1 MPKPSPPNVLRCKD
15 CARVWKA
22 HGRQVCPGCASDQV
36 RVECGAKTRS
46 GKPCVRSPVA
56 GGKRCRIHGGRG
68 QLGIAS
74 PHFRTGEYS
83 KLPQRYAEAFD
94 HAAAD
99 PELLSLRRDAAL
111 LSARRAELIE
121 RLDTT
126 ESSARWKAVAKALS
140 DAESARGEMAEA
152 TKARDLKAY
161 GEAYSALCS
170 AHEALS
176 AAVLAGIAQ
185 NEQWAE
191 LVNLTKERRATVEA
205 EVRRAA
211 VEKTSLTAEQA
222 TAIIA
227 VVATLIRKFLPDSEA
242 YSAFAA
248 ELRQTIG
255 LTRLDN

>member
-15 CARVWKA
+15 CGHAWKA
-22 HGRQVCPGCASDQV
+22 HGRQPCKSCASDRV

-56 GGKRCRIHGGRG
+56 GGKRCRMHGGRG

-74 PHFRTGEYS
+74 PHFRTGEFS

-94 HAAAD
+94 AAVAD

-111 LSARRAELIE
+111 LSARRAELLE
-121 RLDTT
+121 RFDTT
-126 ESSARWKAVAKALS
+126 ESSARWRAASKALNE
-140 DAESARGEMAEA
+140 AEAARNEMAEA

-161 GEAYSALCS
+161 AEAYAALCG
-170 AHEALS
+170 AHELLS
-176 AAVLAGIAQ
+176 TAVLAGIAQ
-185 NEQWAE
+185 TEQWAE
-191 LVNLTKERRATVEA
+191 LVSLTRERRATVEA

-211 VEKTSLTAEQA
+211 IEKTSLTAEQA
-222 TAIIA
+222 TAIVA
-227 VVATLIRKFLPDSEA
+227 VVATLIRKFLPDPEA

-248 ELRQTIG
+248 ELRQTTG